1 MVEKPSW
8 CFFGSECPIGFKLI
22 VILCIPNDQTM
33 NDSDEED
40 DVQLQVS
47 APTTY
52 EEQGNSGED
61 YRKYSNLF
69 VFAGGNKAGMEAMD
83 KEKQAEVIYEMSK
96 NSSFF
101 KRAKQLGE
109 EADRKAEQL
118 QKEFD
123 QLTGAALRK
132 MESAAQTKLMECE
145 KRRSFEKIC
154 CVLDMDMFYA
164 AVEIRDRPELKDLP
178 VAVGGSAMISTSNY
192 VARKYGVRA
201 AMPGFI
207 AKKLCPNLVFVH
219 CNFDKYRI
227 VAEQIRG
234 VIGKVDPQY
243 RSHSLDEVYFELT
256 TAAKARFRESIVE
269 NPDRTPTIEELRVLA
284 VQILQEVRSEI
295 KTITNGLTCSAGIAN
310 NFFLAKICADVN
322 KPDGQFE
329 LPARREEVMNF
340 LTTLPT
346 RKVGG
351 IGKVMEK
358 ILQKL
363 GMTTV
368 GEIRPF
374 IPHILHS
381 FKPASS
387 EFLTRISIG
396 IADNEGKE
404 ILPAIPDGAVT
415 RKSIGCERTY
425 SAKGISD
432 PHELYQRLHEIC
444 ERVHADMVRENLRG
458 KAVTVKVKDIDFHLH
473 TKCQSS
479 TTWIQSCESIETIAK
494 AILDSFLPIRLRLL
508 GVQVTKFDKAYDPQ
522 HADKSQARLQHAMS
536 SFLQQSRSNG
546 DASHPHIEKGDH
558 NSSCPP
564 SDGCVSE
571 SFGAIDL
578 VDEGRS
584 EGEDEE
590 GHQHPD
596 DESFEGLT
604 DRDMTFFP
612 SVDDGPREMA
622 GASPHSMDGGMV
634 EDIVDLLSDSDA
646 ENDRTGADPIAVC
659 PVCGN
664 KLSGDVMAINVHIDR
679 CLTVGAESKK
689 RKHVLSLS
697 NEPIDISDPSSN
709 DANRKRPA
717 RNIEMYFVRK

>member
-1 MVEKPSW
+1 MDD
-8 CFFGSECPIGFKLI
+8 SE
-22 VILCIPNDQTM
+22 
-33 NDSDEED
+33 EED
-40 DVQLQVS
+40 KDQLQTA
-47 APTTY
+47 APSTF

-234 VIGKVDPQY
+234 IIGKVDPQY

-256 TAAKARFRESIVE
+256 TAAKARFRELTVE

-363 GMTTV
+363 GMNTV

-387 EFLTRISIG
+387 EFLTRVSIG

-404 ILPAIPDGAVT
+404 ILPTIPDGAVT

-425 SAKGISD
+425 SAKGISE

-458 KAVTVKVKDIDFHLH
+458 KAVTVKVKDINFHLH

-479 TTWIQSCESIETIAK
+479 ATWIQSCESIETIAK

-522 HADKSQARLQHAMS
+522 RADKGQTRLQHAMS

-546 DASHPHIEKGDH
+546 DASHRRIEKGDQ
-558 NSSCPP
+558 NSCPP
-564 SDGCVSE
+564 SDGCTRE
-571 SFGAIDL
+571 SFDAVDL
-578 VDEGRS
+578 VDEG
-584 EGEDEE
+584 EEEDENE
-590 GHQHPD
+590 DGEEHQQPD
-596 DESFEGLT
+596 DESFEGFT

-622 GASPHSMDGGMV
+622 GASPHSMDGHMV

-646 ENDRTGADPIAVC
+646 EDARTGADPIAEC
-659 PVCGN
+659 PVCGD

-689 RKHVLSLS
+689 RKHFLTLS
-697 NEPIDISDPSSN
+697 NEPIDISDHSSSATLN
-709 DANRKRPA
+709 GKRPA
-717 RNIEMYFVRK
+717 RNIEMYFARK